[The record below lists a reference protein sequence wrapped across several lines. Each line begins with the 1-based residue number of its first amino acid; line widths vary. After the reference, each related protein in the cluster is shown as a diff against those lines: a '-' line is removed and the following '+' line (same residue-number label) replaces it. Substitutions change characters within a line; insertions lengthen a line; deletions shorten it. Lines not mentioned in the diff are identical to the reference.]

1 MLASLIIAV
10 YAPDIDSGLPLYH
23 PCCIYTPLLLDFW
36 LYLTVTVKWNGTKYP
51 VEADLSQPG
60 LVFKMQLFSLTG
72 VAPERQKIMVKGG
85 MLNDDVILES
95 LGLKEMMGTVGELPK
110 PPEKSTQFVED
121 MSDSQLAQAMKVPA
135 GLVNLGNTCYMNATV
150 QCLRAVPEL
159 LEAMA
164 HIEKPS
170 TSDPYLNLSISM
182 RALLEDLDKSGDPI
196 PPMVFLQSLRT
207 VFPQFAEANAQG
219 FMQQDAEECWG
230 QIVQALNDKV
240 PGLAISGE
248 VEKGKRFI
256 EQFMTTETIA
266 TTVCTEA
273 SSEPST
279 TTAESFNKLRVNIGS
294 GVSTY
299 LVSEIATSLVEKL
312 EKNSPSL
319 GRSAVYSKS
328 SKITRLPQYLAIN
341 FVRFQWKAQERVKAK
356 ILKRVQFPFDL
367 DMVPFCTS
375 ELQEKLAPAK
385 QRLKE
390 MSDKKADEKKL
401 LKLAA
406 MQPTVATPAA
416 AVVGVDTD
424 MGGPSTPS
432 DPRKV
437 HLDALRQLN
446 VDERFINDP
455 GMNPSGQYDLVA
467 VLTHVGRAA
476 DSGHYIG
483 WSKQQGS
490 DNWWK
495 FDDDRVSLVNEEDIT
510 KLEGGGDWHTAYICL
525 YRSKQLE

>member
-1 MLASLIIAV
+1 MSVTRNI
-10 YAPDIDSGLPLYH
+10 
-23 PCCIYTPLLLDFW
+23 
-36 LYLTVTVKWNGTKYP
+36 TVKWNGTKYP

-164 HIEKPS
+164 H
-170 TSDPYLNLSISM
+170 
-182 RALLEDLDKSGDPI
+182 
-196 PPMVFLQSLRT
+196 PPLRT
-207 VFPQFAEANAQG
+207 PTSIFRFLCERFWKTWINPEILFPQWCFFSPFAQFSPQFAEANAQG

-367 DMVPFCTS
+367 DMVPFCTP